1 MAALSDMRGKVIPRK
16 GRYLMI
22 SIDKG
27 MFYLSCDVC
36 GDIAEPAFETFDE
49 AVDYKVDEGW
59 KSQRRDS
66 EWEDVCSDCAKS

>member
-1 MAALSDMRGKVIPRK
+1 
-16 GRYLMI
+16 MI
-22 SIDKG
+22 SIDNG

-66 EWEDVCSDCAKS
+66 EWEDVCPDCVRS